1 VQSPRPG
8 VIIGADDAPIGGR
21 MPDLGIFGWIIVGWI
36 AGAIAGAFVPGD
48 QRYGCIGTM
57 LIGIIGGLIG
67 GWLWTEVL
75 GQDPATG
82 WLGAIVVAAIGA
94 MLVLFVIR
102 GIRR

>member
-1 VQSPRPG
+1 
-8 VIIGADDAPIGGR
+8 

-36 AGAIAGAFVPGD
+36 AGAIAGAFVPGE

-57 LIGIIGGLIG
+57 LIGIIGGFIG
-67 GWLWTEVL
+67 GWLWTEIL
-75 GQDPATG
+75 DQDPATG

-102 GIRR
+102 GMRR